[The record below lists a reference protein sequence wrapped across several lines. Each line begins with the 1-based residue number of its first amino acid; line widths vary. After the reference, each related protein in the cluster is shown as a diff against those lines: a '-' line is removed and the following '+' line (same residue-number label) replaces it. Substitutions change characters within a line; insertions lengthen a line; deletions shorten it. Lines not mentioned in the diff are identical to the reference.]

1 MYLVNKVFKLR
12 NLELNWVY
20 LVILNICS
28 YLCFG
33 IYMYNYSI
41 NFQLKWNEWIKIN
54 NICINVL
61 NCINKL
67 FIVIVMVI
75 DKIKSCC
82 F

>member
-1 MYLVNKVFKLR
+1 MLYVFKVIVMYLVNKVFKLK

-41 NFQLKWNEWIKIN
+41 NF
-54 NICINVL
+54 
-61 NCINKL
+61 
-67 FIVIVMVI
+67 
-75 DKIKSCC
+75 
-82 F
+82 